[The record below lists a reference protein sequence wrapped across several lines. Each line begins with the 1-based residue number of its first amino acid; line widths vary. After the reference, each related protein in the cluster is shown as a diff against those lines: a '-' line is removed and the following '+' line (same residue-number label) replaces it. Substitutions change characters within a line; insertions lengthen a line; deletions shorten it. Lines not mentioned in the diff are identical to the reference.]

1 MRIVITEEQKGKLF
15 IPRKIDD
22 REEQYNNEI
31 KKFLNSIKN
40 SIVWEYLGSIET
52 YYNYESDYGDPSYF
66 DFNGRY
72 LNLSDVKNVFISEYG
87 KEEGNIKYYDFQ
99 SKVDKI
105 TEYMESLLE
114 IHGEGEVVY
123 VWNQI
128 KDSGNG
134 HFQFTQQRE
143 LKITETIKEISI

>member
-1 MRIVITEEQKGKLF
+1 MRIIITEEQKGKLF

-31 KKFLNSIKN
+31 KKFLTSIKD
-40 SIVWEYLGSIET
+40 SIVWDYLGSIENN
-52 YYNYESDYGDPSYF
+52 YNYENDYGDPSYY

-72 LNLSDVKNVFISEYG
+72 LNLSEVKIVFINEYG

-114 IHGEGEVVY
+114 MHGEGEVVY
-123 VWNQI
+123 VWNEI

>member
-52 YYNYESDYGDPSYF
+52 YYNYEIDYGDPSYF

-134 HFQFTQQRE
+134 HFQFTQQRDV
-143 LKITETIKEISI
+143 KITETIKEISI

>member
-1 MRIVITEEQKGKLF
+1 MKIIITEEQKGKLF
-15 IPRKIDD
+15 IPRKIDE
-22 REEQYNNEI
+22 REEQFNNDI
-31 KKFLNSIKN
+31 KKFLTSIKD
-40 SIVWEYLGSIET
+40 SIVWDYLGSIENN
-52 YYNYESDYGDPSYF
+52 YNYESDYGDPSYY

-72 LNLSDVKNVFISEYG
+72 LNLSEVKNVFINEYG

-114 IHGEGEVVY
+114 MHGEGEVVY
-123 VWNQI
+123 VLNEI

-134 HFQFTQQRE
+134 HLEFTQQRE
-143 LKITETIKEISI
+143 LKITETIKEIKI

>member
-1 MRIVITEEQKGKLF
+1 MKIIITEEQKGKLF
-15 IPRKIDD
+15 IPRKIDE
-22 REEQYNNEI
+22 RKEQFNNNI
-31 KKFLNSIKN
+31 KKFLNSIKD
-40 SIVWEYLGSIET
+40 SIVWDYLGSIET
-52 YYNYESDYGDPSYF
+52 QYNYEADYGEPSFY

-72 LNLSDVKNVFISEYG
+72 LNLSEVKNVFINEYG

-114 IHGEGEVVY
+114 MHGEGEVVY
-123 VWNQI
+123 VWNEI

>member
-1 MRIVITEEQKGKLF
+1 MRIVITEEQKKKLF
-15 IPRKIDD
+15 IPRKIDE
-22 REEQYNNEI
+22 REEQFNNDI
-31 KKFLNSIKN
+31 KKFLTSIKD
-40 SIVWEYLGSIET
+40 SIVWDYLGSIET
-52 YYNYESDYGDPSYF
+52 YYNYESDYGNPSYY

-72 LNLSDVKNVFISEYG
+72 LNLSEVKNVFINEYG

-114 IHGEGEVVY
+114 MHGEGEVVY

-134 HFQFTQQRE
+134 HFEFIQQRE